1 MTSTTRF
8 AAARLAAAR
17 FLAWRRAHPS
27 PGVPMAALLSV
38 ALALVVVASVAVGA
52 VPIAPSQAFAILA
65 DACGLHLGVPY
76 DARQE
81 HVLLAIRLPRVL
93 LGVMI
98 GMGLGMS
105 GAAMQ
110 GIFRNP
116 LADPGL
122 IGTSSGAALG
132 ASAAIVIGGS
142 VAALGALAAELL
154 VPVAAF
160 AGALLA
166 SLVVYRYARG
176 GASARAEMLILAGVS
191 VNALA
196 GAGTGLL
203 SYLST
208 DAQLRS
214 ITFWSMGALGGATWR
229 NVAVAGP
236 LIGVAL
242 LLLPRTARRLD
253 ALLLGDAEAAHLG
266 VDVPALRRRVIAAV
280 ALAVGASVAI
290 AGAIGFV
297 GLVAPHIVR
306 MACGPSHRTLLFCS
320 ALLGASLLPAADLLA
335 RTIASPAEVPIGIV
349 TAFIGAPFFAWLVSR
364 GVRAEAAV

>member
-1 MTSTTRF
+1 MIGTIRF
-8 AAARLAAAR
+8 AS
-17 FLAWRRAHPS
+17 RRRGRS
-27 PGVPMAALLSV
+27 PVALTTAALIM
-38 ALALVVVASVAVGA
+38 ALILAVVASVAIGA
-52 VPIAPSQAFAILA
+52 VTIAPPQALAILA
-65 DACGLHLGVPY
+65 DVCGLHLGVPY

-105 GAAMQ
+105 GGAMQ

-132 ASAAIVIGGS
+132 ASAAIVIGGP
-142 VAALGALAAELL
+142 VAVFGAFAAELL
-154 VPVAAF
+154 VPAAAF

-176 GASARAEMLILAGVS
+176 GAPARAEMLILAGVS

-203 SYLST
+203 SYLSS

-214 ITFWSMGALGGATWR
+214 IAFWSMGALGGATWH
-229 NVAVAGP
+229 NVAIAAP

-242 LLLPRTARRLD
+242 LLLPRAAGRLD

-266 VDVPALRRRVIAAV
+266 VDVPALRRRVIVAV

-306 MACGPSHRTLLFCS
+306 MVVGPSHRTLLVCS
-320 ALLGASLLPAADLLA
+320 ALLGASMLLVSDLLA
-335 RTIASPAEVPIGIV
+335 RTIVSPAEVPIGII
-349 TAFIGAPFFAWLVSR
+349 TAFIGAPFFAWLVAR
-364 GVRAEAAV
+364 GMRLEAAT